1 MAAKELAE
9 RTSAQFRAN
18 IDSMSEGMYVIGSDG
33 KRLLTNAAYFKI
45 HGFDPSP
52 AAEFASSIS
61 ALLERYDLNG
71 RLLSPEEWPVS
82 RALRGETVVQS
93 QQRVRRIDTG
103 SEVFL
108 SVNAVPLRDAAGN
121 ITMAIVTI
129 EDITAQKQ
137 SEAALIRSEKLASV
151 GRMAAT
157 IAHEINNPLAA
168 VTNTLYLAK
177 ENADRPDSL
186 RQYLEIADEEL
197 RRVAHITR
205 QALGFYRESNAPA
218 LMSVNAVL
226 ESAVD
231 LLKSKINAKHAVIE
245 KQWDRDEQIT
255 AVPGELRQ
263 VFSNLLANSL
273 DAIDE
278 KGTIKLRV
286 STGAASKN
294 RGHCVRVT
302 VADNGKGIDASSR
315 QHLFEP
321 FFTTKSTIGTG
332 LGLWVS
338 KQIIDKHDGTIRMRS
353 SNQGPRTGTVFSI
366 VLPVGPAAMAHSQSA
381 GA

>member
-1 MAAKELAE
+1 
-9 RTSAQFRAN
+9 
-18 IDSMSEGMYVIGSDG
+18 
-33 KRLLTNAAYFKI
+33 
-45 HGFDPSP
+45 
-52 AAEFASSIS
+52 
-61 ALLERYDLNG
+61 
-71 RLLSPEEWPVS
+71 LLSREEWPVS

-103 SEVFL
+103 KEVTL

-121 ITMAIVTI
+121 VTLAVVTI

-137 SEAALIRSEKLASV
+137 AEAALIRSEKLASV

-168 VTNTLYLAK
+168 VANTLYLART
-177 ENADRPDSL
+177 NADQPDSV
-186 RQYLEIADEEL
+186 RQYLDTADEEL

-205 QALGFYRESNAPA
+205 QALGFYRESNASEVI
-218 LMSVNAVL
+218 SVNAVL
-226 ESAVD
+226 DSAVD
-231 LLKSKINAKHAVIE
+231 LLKSKINAKHAIIE
-245 KQWDRDEQIT
+245 KQWDGAVEVT
-255 AVPGELRQ
+255 AVAGELRQ

-278 KGTIKLRV
+278 EGTIKLRV
-286 STGAASKN
+286 SSGPAFNS
-294 RGHCVRVT
+294 GHRCVRVT

-315 QHLFEP
+315 QHIFQP
-321 FFTTKSTIGTG
+321 FFTTKGTTGTG

-338 KQIIDKHDGTIRMRS
+338 KQIIDKHGGTIRMRS
-353 SNQGPRTGTVFSI
+353 SSDGARRGTVFSV
-366 VLPVGPAAMAHSQSA
+366 VLPVEAAAATRSQSA